1 MLTEVKHL
9 VVHPMFRK
17 MGLGRTLINTAM
29 GKADTP
35 IMYATI
41 RESNA
46 ASLHIFKAAGF
57 KIVSTAKIKD
67 HSTHFLI
74 KENETYNQD
83 NTESKIGS
91 DSKQVPGDTP
101 VPRDKASVPNGSWG

>member
-29 GKADTP
+29 KKADTP

-41 RESNA
+41 RENNI

-57 KIVSTAKIKD
+57 KIISTAKIKD
-67 HSTHFLI
+67 HNTHFLI
-74 KENETYNQD
+74 KENETYN
-83 NTESKIGS
+83 K
-91 DSKQVPGDTP
+91 DSTKGEIELPRKQPTGEQTQGNKV
-101 VPRDKASVPNGSWG
+101 SVPDFAWR